1 MKNVNKKGEFVI
13 SFIEAVFDFSK
24 MFIQAFAR
32 ESMHYKGLRIAGYDP
47 DKIYS
52 NLKNLETRGILTK
65 DKKGSFKFTNKG
77 FLWVE
82 KSVKRYFPLRGKN
95 WDHKWRVII
104 FDIPK
109 ELHSAR
115 TRFSAKLKKL
125 GFFMLQKSVFV
136 FPYECERELGYIAKQ
151 LKISD
156 YIDIIT
162 ADNVGFKQ
170 DEIKKHFS
178 L

>member
-1 MKNVNKKGEFVI
+1 VKERNKKCEFIV

-24 MFIQAFAR
+24 MFVQGFAR
-32 ESMHYKGLRIAGYDP
+32 ESMHYKSLRLAGYDP
-47 DKIYS
+47 NKTYG
-52 NLKNLETRGILTK
+52 NLKNLKSRGILIK
-65 DKKGSFKFTNKG
+65 DKRGSFKFTKKG

-82 KSVKRYFPLRGKN
+82 KSAKRYFPFRGKN

-109 ELHSAR
+109 ELHNAR
-115 TRFSAKLKKL
+115 TKFGSRLKNL

-136 FPYECERELGYIAKQ
+136 FPYECEQELGYICKQ

-156 YIDIIT
+156 YVDVII
-162 ADNVGFKQ
+162 ADHVGFRQ
-170 DEIKKHFS
+170 NEIKKHFS